1 MGKGLSS
8 PHMIEAFKA
17 NPLLLLF
24 VVCAIGYWVGSIR
37 VRGTSLG
44 VAAVLFVGLAV
55 GALDKDLMVPEIVI
69 YLGLSIFVYT
79 IGLSSGPGFFA
90 TFKRSGFR
98 DISFVVGMLILSAA
112 ITVGLFY
119 LFDLDAATAAGLFA
133 GSTTNTPALAGLLD
147 LIQRTASSQ
156 DLSSIAQNAVVGY
169 SLSYPMGVLGVMLMI
184 SLMQKWLRINYEDEE
199 KQLQTEYPISEI
211 LTSRTITVTRDEV
224 VNMEMREL
232 VQRFHG
238 RIVFGRLK
246 REDEIRLASWDTRL
260 QIGDDIVIVAGAKL
274 MDEVMDFLGH
284 SSIDQLAYD
293 RRVYDI
299 RGLFVSNPKVAGEKI
314 ASLNLQEKYPAV
326 ITKVQRGDVN
336 LLANGETI
344 LELGDRI
351 QIVARRRDLPALN
364 SFFGNSYEALS
375 HINLFSFGV
384 GMALGLL
391 LGMVDFQLPGGIT
404 FNLGL
409 AGGPLIVALLLGYLR
424 RTGTIV
430 WTLPYSANLSLRQF
444 SLILLLAGI
453 GIRSGHTFLATLL
466 EGGGALIFLC
476 GAIISIVSALATL
489 LIGFKLLKIPFS
501 FLTGMVANQPA
512 ILDYAI
518 QESGNKLPTIGYTV
532 MLPISVIT
540 KILVVQILFALLN

>member
-1 MGKGLSS
+1 
-8 PHMIEAFKA
+8 MIEAFKA

-24 VVCAIGYWVGSIR
+24 VVSAIGYWVGSIR

-44 VAAVLFVGLAV
+44 VAAVLFVGLGV

-98 DISFVVGMLILSAA
+98 DILFVVGMLIVSAA

-184 SLMQKWLRINYEDEE
+184 SLMQKWLKIQYQEE
-199 KQLQTEYPISEI
+199 EQELQQEYPISEI
-211 LTSRTITVTRDEV
+211 ITSRTITVTNEAVINLEVRD
-224 VNMEMREL
+224 L
-232 VQRFHG
+232 FHRFHG

-246 REDEIRLASWDTRL
+246 RGDEVRLATWDTKL
-260 QIGDDIVIVAGAKL
+260 QAGDDIVIIAGAKL
-274 MDEVMDFLGH
+274 MDQVMDFLGH
-284 SSIDQLAYD
+284 SAANQLAYD

-299 RGLFVSNPKVAGEKI
+299 RGLFVSNPNVAGEKI

-326 ITKVQRGDVN
+326 ITRVQRGDVT

-351 QIVARRRDLPALN
+351 QIVARRRDIPALN

-391 LGMVDFQLPGGIT
+391 LGMVDFHLPGGIT

-409 AGGPLIVALLLGYLR
+409 AGGPLIVALFLGYLR

-476 GAIISIVSALATL
+476 GAIISMVSALATL

-512 ILDYAI
+512 ILDYAM
-518 QESGNKLPTIGYTV
+518 QNSGNKLPTIGYTV
-532 MLPISVIT
+532 MLPVSVIT